1 LAEQPTKNS
10 TPPDYVEWRP
20 ERPHVAGDWDEV
32 LVIGLGRFGSAVGA
46 TLEHLGYEVLGVDEN
61 AESVQ
66 AHASSLTHV
75 VEADATN
82 VAALRQ
88 LGAADFACAVVC
100 IGSDI
105 EASILTTSLLVELEI
120 NDIWAKAISTQHGRI
135 LSRIGAHHVVF
146 PEHDMGER
154 VAHLV
159 SGRMLDYMQVD
170 ENFALAKTSPP
181 KEYVGVPLGRSN
193 LRRKYGV
200 TIVAVKPPGE
210 DFTYATADTELSYG
224 DIILVSGSTEQVERF
239 AELP

>member
-1 LAEQPTKNS
+1 M
-10 TPPDYVEWRP
+10 VEYKRDP
-20 ERPHVAGDWDEV
+20 VV
-32 LVIGLGRFGSAVGA
+32 VIGMGRFGTSLA
-46 TLEHLGYEVLGVDEN
+46 LELTRRGTEVLAIDHR
-61 AESVQ
+61 AKITQ
-66 AHASSLTHV
+66 SLAGRITQIAT
-75 VEADATN
+75 ADATDME
-82 VAALRQ
+82 ALRQ
-88 LGAADFACAVVC
+88 LGVPDFYQAVVAV
-100 IGSDI
+100 GGDI
-105 EASILTTSLLVELEI
+105 EASILATSLLAELEI
-120 NDIWAKAISTQHGRI
+120 NDIWAKAISIQHGRI

-181 KEYVGVPLGRSN
+181 KDYVGVPLGRSN

-210 DFTYATADTELSYG
+210 EFTYATAETELSYG
-224 DIILVSGSTEQVERF
+224 DIVLVSGRTEQVERF